1 MRVFHRYATVEGQRL
16 FYREAGPT
24 DAPAVVLLHG
34 YPTSSF
40 MFRDLIPILADR
52 YHVIAPDHLGFGQS
66 DHPTVDEFDYSFDSL
81 ARLTAGLLDRLGLDR
96 YAIYV
101 QDYGAPIGWRLVLQ
115 ANSPVTAV
123 ITQNGNG
130 YEAGFVPE
138 FWAPVWA
145 YADDPN
151 RETEAAMRAALE
163 RDAIVWQYTHGV
175 PDPSVVSPDTWTL
188 DHALLQRPG
197 NDEAQ
202 LRLFR
207 DYPANRAL
215 YPRLHKR
222 LRADRIPVLAAWGR
236 NDQIFAPAGATAF
249 GEDLPDAEVHLLDGG
264 HFLLES
270 NLDEAGDLIRD
281 FLGRTLPAKADS

>member
-1 MRVFHRYATVEGQRL
+1 MRVLHRFATVDGHRL
-16 FYREAGPT
+16 FYREAGDP

-40 MFRDLIPILADR
+40 MFRELIGRLADR

-66 DHPTVDEFDYSFDSL
+66 DTPTVEQFSYSFDAL
-81 ARLTAGLLDRLGLDR
+81 ARLTADLLAQLGLRR

-101 QDYGAPIGWRLVLQ
+101 QDYGAPIGWRLALRPD
-115 ANSPVTAV
+115 APVTAV

-145 YADDPN
+145 YAEN
-151 RETEAAMRAALE
+151 RNAETEAAMRTALSV
-163 RDAIVWQYTHGV
+163 DAIIWQYTHGV
-175 PDPSVVSPDTWTL
+175 PDRSVVSPDTWTL

-197 NDEAQ
+197 NDEVQ
-202 LRLFR
+202 LRLFA
-207 DYPANRAL
+207 DYPTNRAL
-215 YPRLHKR
+215 YPQLQDH
-222 LRADRIPVLAAWGR
+222 LRTNRIPVLAVWGR
-236 NDQIFAPAGATAF
+236 NDEIFSADGAKAF
-249 GEDLPDAEVHLLDGG
+249 GADLPDAEVHLMNGG

-270 NLDEAGDLIRD
+270 HLDDVADLIRD
-281 FLGRTLPAKADS
+281 FLGRALTSRA

>member
-1 MRVFHRYATVEGQRL
+1 MRVFHRHVTVEGKRL
-16 FYREAGPT
+16 FYREAGEPDT
-24 DAPAVVLLHG
+24 PAVVLLHG

-40 MFRDLIPILADR
+40 MFRDLIPRLADR

-66 DHPTVDEFDYSFDSL
+66 DSPTVDEFDYSFDSL
-81 ARLTAGLLDRLGLDR
+81 ARLTAGLLGQLGLKR

-101 QDYGAPIGWRLVLQ
+101 QDYGAPIGWRLALQ
-115 ANSPVTAV
+115 PGAPVTAV

-130 YEAGFVPE
+130 YEAGFVPD
-138 FWAPVWA
+138 FWEPVWA
-145 YADDPN
+145 YGENPN
-151 RETEAAMRAALE
+151 AQTEAAMRTALD

-197 NDEAQ
+197 NAEVQ
-202 LRLFR
+202 LGLFR
-207 DYPANRAL
+207 DYSTNRAL
-215 YPRLHKR
+215 YPRLQEH
-222 LRADRIPVLAAWGR
+222 LRASRVPVLAVWGR
-236 NDQIFAPAGATAF
+236 NDQIFSPEGAKAF

-270 NLDEAGDLIRD
+270 DLEGVTELTRD
-281 FLGRTLPAKADS
+281 FLGRFLGTT